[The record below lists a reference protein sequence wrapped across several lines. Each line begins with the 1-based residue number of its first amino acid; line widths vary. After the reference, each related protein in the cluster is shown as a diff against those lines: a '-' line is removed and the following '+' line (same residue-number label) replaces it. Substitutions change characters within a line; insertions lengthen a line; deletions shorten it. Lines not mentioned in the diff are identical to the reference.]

1 MRHIAAQYFLNTD
14 LREEELREQ
23 AKLLCEAGY
32 EEIFLHARAGLKT
45 PYLSRA
51 WFDAVGTVVGELQ
64 KYGVKF
70 SIWDEDNFPSG
81 LAGGRITG
89 AFPELRASRLE
100 FKVFEGKPGEEILEF
115 FPEKSFLL
123 KCFVVEES
131 GEIADISEH
140 CGTLRSEW
148 GATRTTVSSYSPYGQ
163 LPLPHRRRSMN
174 RTAPALRFTPE
185 RPCRVVAVVIVHGFE
200 SLHDT
205 DLLNAETTKR
215 FIEFTFDPYK
225 KALGPALLREA
236 GSASFFDE
244 PAPDGDFPWTRGFPE
259 EFEKRRGYD
268 LLPLLPHLA
277 LDISDESAKI
287 RCDYRTTLH
296 ELLCENYLSR
306 LKTYLN
312 AEGLLSAGHLTRSE
326 WLSFANTRWPD
337 ELRCLK
343 YTDIPCG
350 DPLGGAVGRAGS
362 TAHHLGLKAV
372 ASAARLFGCK
382 AAGADAFAV
391 GGDGVSLRD
400 LKFLADYHLA
410 MGITWFNIHGL
421 DYTIE
426 GERFDEAPP
435 TLFYQHGQW
444 PHMPAFLAYLKERC
458 EALTGEHVCLLEM
471 LYPDTM
477 LKSLKPGDSLPDEA
491 LHNTAESLLSHQLD
505 FELIDETTLAEQSP
519 EKFAALRP
527 FFLAA
532 HTTRIVGSTAEFL
545 ERYAQAG
552 GTVILTGAVPRIID
566 RPGAPEWAFGKERL
580 ADDFIPLLPPSPL
593 AGPGKE
599 AVLLRQVR
607 KEDGSVITFLFNR
620 ADTVFDGTFA
630 GKPLHLEP
638 REAKLDSEIEEPPSP
653 APMTLRPEKWVLTFD
668 RPNSVPLT
676 FWEYHG
682 GTVELFSRHRQEG
695 LPFAEAEKF
704 SARFLAAPGLRLFLT
719 VEEDM
724 LKKGRFSVNGNV
736 LSDFV
741 KADFRDCRER
751 ECEITAFLKPG
762 FGPALN
768 VVSFEGRPFF
778 ENPPYLRGR
787 FSAQVFPGGEN
798 YPQLSPAPASFE
810 FTEKADF
817 REFGYG
823 TCSGPARCKA
833 TFTVKAAGR
842 YVFAPREL
850 RDSGRLFVD
859 GEEKEVRIAPPYRWE
874 FGLEAGEHTL
884 ELEKCTNS
892 GNRDRMLGLPAGIK
906 F

>member
-14 LREEELREQ
+14 LRAEELREQ
-23 AKLLCEAGY
+23 AELLCGAGY

-51 WFDAVGTVVGELQ
+51 WFDALRTVIAELR
-64 KYGVKF
+64 KHGVKF

-89 AFPELRASRLE
+89 AYPELRASRLE
-100 FKVFEGKPGEEILEF
+100 FKVLEGRPEEEILEF

-123 KCFVVEES
+123 KCFAVEES
-131 GEIADISEH
+131 GELADITEH
-140 CGTLRSEW
+140 GGTLRSGW
-148 GATRTTVSSYSPYGQ
+148 TPARTCVSSYSPYGQ
-163 LPLPHRRRSMN
+163 VPLPHRRRSMN

-185 RPCRVVAVVIVHGFE
+185 RPCRVVAVLLVHSFE

-225 KALGPALLREA
+225 KALGPATLREA

-244 PAPDGDFPWTRGFPE
+244 PAPDGDFPWTRALPE
-259 EFEKRRGYD
+259 EFRKRNGYD
-268 LLPLLPHLA
+268 LLPLLPHLC
-277 LDISDESAKI
+277 LDISEASAKI
-287 RCDYRTTLH
+287 RCDYRSTLH
-296 ELLCENYLSR
+296 DLLCENYLGQ

-326 WLSFANTRWPD
+326 WLSLANTRWPN
-337 ELRCLK
+337 ELRCFK

-350 DPLGGAVGRAGS
+350 DPLGGGVGRSGS

-372 ASAARLFGCK
+372 VSAARLFGCK

-426 GERFDEAPP
+426 GERFDETPP

-444 PHMPAFLAYLKERC
+444 PHMPAFLAYLKKRC
-458 EALTGEHVCLLEM
+458 EALTGEHVCKLEM

-477 LKSLKPGDSLPDEA
+477 LKTLKPGDSVPDET
-491 LHNTAESLLSHQLD
+491 LHDTAETLLSHQRD
-505 FELIDETTLAEQSP
+505 FELIDETTLAEQNP

-527 FFLAA
+527 FFLVA
-532 HTTRIVGSTAEFL
+532 HTTRIVGSTADFL
-545 ERYAQAG
+545 EQYAKAG

-566 RPGAPEWAFGKERL
+566 RPGAPEWAFGAEHL
-580 ADDFIPLLPPSPL
+580 ADDFLSMLPASPL
-593 AGPGKE
+593 EGKGKE

-607 KEDGSVITFLFNR
+607 KEDGSVISFLFNR
-620 ADTVFDGTFA
+620 AETPFEGAFA
-630 GKPLHLEP
+630 EKPLRLEP
-638 REAKLDSEIEEPPSP
+638 GEAKLDSEIEAPPSP
-653 APMTLRPEKWVLTFD
+653 APIPLRPEKWCLTFD
-668 RPNSVPLT
+668 KPNSVPLT

-682 GTVELFSRHRQEG
+682 GSVELFSRHKQEG
-695 LPFAEAEKF
+695 LPFAESERF
-704 SARFLAAPGLRLFLT
+704 SARFLATPGLRIFLT

-724 LKKGRFSVNGNV
+724 LKKGRFSVNGKE

-741 KADFRDCRER
+741 RAEFRDCRER
-751 ECEITAFLKPG
+751 ECEITAFLAPG

-768 VVSFEGRPFF
+768 VVTFEGRPFF

-787 FSAQVFPGGEN
+787 FGAQVFPGGEN
-798 YPQLSPAPASFE
+798 YPCLTPAPASFE
-810 FTEKADF
+810 FADKADF

-823 TCSGPARCKA
+823 TCSGPARCRA
-833 TFTVKAAGR
+833 TVFAETAGR
-842 YVFAPREL
+842 YVLAPREL
-850 RDSGRLFVD
+850 HDSGRLFVD
-859 GEEKEVRIAPPYRWE
+859 GVEKGVRIAPPYRWE
-874 FGLEAGEHTL
+874 FDLEAGEHTL
-884 ELEKCTNS
+884 ELEICTNS